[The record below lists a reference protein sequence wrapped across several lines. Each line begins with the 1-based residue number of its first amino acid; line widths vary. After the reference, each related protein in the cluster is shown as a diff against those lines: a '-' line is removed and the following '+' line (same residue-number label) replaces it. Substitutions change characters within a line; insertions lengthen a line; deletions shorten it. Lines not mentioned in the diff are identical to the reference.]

1 MWVSVERYLFNKV
14 YNKLKSNPIIQKQ
27 LDGRVFDCVQKDA
40 VYYPYIVVGETNVT
54 NKETTTSMVE
64 DVGITLHV
72 YSQARNRD
80 EASQIIQF
88 LGFVLNNEIEID
100 YYSFIKSRID
110 TQEVITDIDQYTK
123 HGIIRLVFKY
133 RHNTLQRSVTNGAG

>member
-14 YNKLKSNPIIQKQ
+14 YNKLKSNLIIQKQ
-27 LDGRVFDCVQKDA
+27 LDGRVLIAFRKDA
-40 VYYPYIVVGETNVT
+40 VYPYIVVGETNVT

-88 LGFVLNNEIEID
+88 
-100 YYSFIKSRID
+100 
-110 TQEVITDIDQYTK
+110 
-123 HGIIRLVFKY
+123 
-133 RHNTLQRSVTNGAG
+133 

>member
-1 MWVSVERYLFNKV
+1 
-14 YNKLKSNPIIQKQ
+14 
-27 LDGRVFDCVQKDA
+27 
-40 VYYPYIVVGETNVT
+40 TNVT

-64 DVGITLHV
+64 AVGITLHV

-110 TQEVITDIDQYTK
+110 TQEVITDIDQYTH

-133 RHNTLQRSVTNGAG
+133 RHNT

>member
-14 YNKLKSNPIIQKQ
+14 YNKLKSNLIIQKQ
-27 LDGRVFDCVQKDA
+27 LGGRVFDCVQKDA
-40 VYYPYIVVGETNVT
+40 VYPYIVVGETNVT

-72 YSQARNRD
+72 YSQTRNRD

-88 LGFVLNNEIEID
+88 LGFVLNSEIEIEH
-100 YYSFIKSRID
+100 YSFIRSRID
-110 TQEVITDIDQYTK
+110 TQEVIIDVDQYTK
-123 HGIIRLVFKY
+123 HGIIRLLFKY
-133 RHNTLQRSVTNGAG
+133 RHNTLQRSVTNAK

>member
-14 YNKLKSNPIIQKQ
+14 YNKLKSNLIIQKQ

-40 VYYPYIVVGETNVT
+40 VYPYIVVGETNVT
-54 NKETTTSMVE
+54 NKETTTNMVE

>member
-40 VYYPYIVVGETNVT
+40 VYPYIVVGETNVT

-110 TQEVITDIDQYTK
+110 TQEVITDIDRYTK

>member
-27 LDGRVFDCVQKDA
+27 LGGRVFDCVQKDA
-40 VYYPYIVVGETNVT
+40 VYPYIVVGETNVT

-80 EASQIIQF
+80 ETSQTIQF

>member
-14 YNKLKSNPIIQKQ
+14 YNKLKSNLIIRKQ

-40 VYYPYIVVGETNVT
+40 VYPYIVVGETNVT

>member
-14 YNKLKSNPIIQKQ
+14 YNKLKSNLIIQKQ

-40 VYYPYIVVGETNVT
+40 VYPYIVVGETNVT

-64 DVGITLHV
+64 DVGIMLHV